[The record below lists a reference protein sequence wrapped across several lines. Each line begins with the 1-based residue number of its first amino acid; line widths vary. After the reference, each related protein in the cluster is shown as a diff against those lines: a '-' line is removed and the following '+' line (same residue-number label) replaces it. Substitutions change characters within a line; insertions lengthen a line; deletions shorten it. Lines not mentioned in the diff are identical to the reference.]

1 MTRQKRMVIGG
12 IIIFIVI
19 ILFCID
25 YSKSILQNKMF
36 ALMLGLSVLGL
47 VCIFMSSH
55 LVFKQKRR
63 LLLAKIVLM
72 LSVAMICV
80 GVVLMI
86 VEHDFKSYF
95 LLILAMVFTA
105 ISMIGNIYNSYKQKQ
120 K

>member
-1 MTRQKRMVIGG
+1 
-12 IIIFIVI
+12 
-19 ILFCID
+19 
-25 YSKSILQNKMF
+25 
-36 ALMLGLSVLGL
+36 MLGLSLLGL

-55 LVFKQKRR
+55 WVIKQNRR

-95 LLILAMVFTA
+95 LMILAMMFTA
-105 ISMIGNIYNSYKQKQ
+105 ISMIGNICNFYKQKQ

>member
-1 MTRQKRMVIGG
+1 
-12 IIIFIVI
+12 
-19 ILFCID
+19 
-25 YSKSILQNKMF
+25 MF

-47 VCIFMSSH
+47 ICIFMSSH
-55 LVFKQKRR
+55 WVFKQKRR

>member
-1 MTRQKRMVIGG
+1 
-12 IIIFIVI
+12 
-19 ILFCID
+19 
-25 YSKSILQNKMF
+25 
-36 ALMLGLSVLGL
+36 MLGLSVLGL
-47 VCIFMSSH
+47 VCIFLSSH